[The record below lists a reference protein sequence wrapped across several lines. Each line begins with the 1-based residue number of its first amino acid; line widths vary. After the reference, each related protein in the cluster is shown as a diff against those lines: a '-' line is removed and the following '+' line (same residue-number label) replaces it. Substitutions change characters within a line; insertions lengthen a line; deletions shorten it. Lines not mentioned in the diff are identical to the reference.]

1 MFLFTTP
8 AETPRSN
15 AASPVVD
22 AMRQAARRSGVSFDY
37 LMTTARRES
46 ALNPTAKAGT
56 SSARGL
62 FQFVEQTWLKMVQE
76 KGAAIGLDAEAAAVT
91 DRAGRA
97 HVADAGARARIL
109 ALRDD
114 PAVASELAAALARD
128 NHDGL
133 TRALGREP
141 QQGELYIAHFLGL
154 NGAIRLIRGA
164 EQTPEASATDAFPQA
179 AQANRGIFRDRNGR
193 ERSLAEVHAR
203 LVSGFGRE
211 MAVTG
216 SSTPVAETAASEPTG
231 NPFHRLFHS
240 DAASPGSRAVL
251 NNFLPLARRADA
263 AGAPLDIRPTST
275 LSVMRSRG

>member
-8 AETPRSN
+8 AETPRTD
-15 AASPVVD
+15 AASPVVN
-22 AMRQAARRSGVSFDY
+22 AMRRAAQRSGVSFDY
-37 LMTTARRES
+37 LMTTAKRES
-46 ALNPTAKAGT
+46 GLNPAAKAGT

-76 KGAAIGLDAEAAAVT
+76 KGATIGLEAEAAAVT
-91 DRAGRA
+91 DKAGRPY
-97 HVADAGARARIL
+97 VADAGARARIL

-114 PAVASELAAALARD
+114 PTVASELAAALARE

-133 TRALGREP
+133 TQALGREP

-154 NGAIRLIRGA
+154 SGAIRLIRGA
-164 EQTPEASATDAFPQA
+164 EQTPGASASDVFPQA

-193 ERSLAEVHAR
+193 ERSLAEVHTR
-203 LVSGFGRE
+203 LVSGFGE
-211 MAVTG
+211 AVAVTG
-216 SSTPVAETAASEPTG
+216 GSAPAMAASEPTG

-240 DAASPGSRAVL
+240 DAASPGGRAVL
-251 NNFLPLARRADA
+251 NNFLPLARRAEA